1 MGKTHLGQTAAA
13 LKRKGTAKDFALA
26 HEWQAQTKRQAQ
38 QASGPLRQSPCT
50 GGTTAQ
56 IRKIEEAAG
65 FRQDS
70 ATPASNSG
78 AGEEIRK
85 LQDSIFK
92 DRETL
97 YGAIVPNSSE
107 HHGAGVHIRQPI
119 RSPRKPPGC
128 PPAPAP
134 ALERPDQ
141 EGSQRPI
148 SQATHR
154 PLSGHYQAIIRH
166 GPEFSPKQEGKLGI
180 CRRALYGLPESA
192 HAYSRFVSDVMTSMR
207 WTRISMDQNI

>member
-119 RSPRKPPGC
+119 RSPRKPLGC

-141 EGSQRPI
+141 EGSQPI

-154 PLSGHYQAIIRH
+154 PLSSHYQAIIRPLSGMDRNSAPSKKANWEYAD
-166 GPEFSPKQEGKLGI
+166 GPSTDCQ
-180 CRRALYGLPESA
+180 RAHMHTADSSA
-192 HAYSRFVSDVMTSMR
+192 TS
-207 WTRISMDQNI
+207 